1 MKDKLNEKIIDDM
14 IEAAMDRYAE
24 SIAEE
29 DSAKTLT
36 AEQERH
42 CEESKE
48 EIRQKV
54 LHQLK
59 KEEKKHSRR
68 CRRVVRR
75 SLICAAA
82 LTALAVMMVNV
93 SAVRIFVYKTYTN
106 MKGTVLSLQTDSL
119 QTNYEQI
126 EEFENKDELII
137 PSWLPPGTVMEE
149 VQDSIQKIELRYY
162 NEEEGFN
169 LRISEQLVSNR
180 MQSSFETEEN
190 QYVVEECQVMGMEGK
205 ILWMQSELDTK
216 RRTVVWSSDTT
227 YYELSTNADDLMFET
242 IMSGLKY
249 YKEN

>member
-59 KEEKKHSRR
+59 KEQKKHSRR

-93 SAVRIFVYKTYTN
+93 SAVRVFVYKTYAN
-106 MKGTVLSLQTDSL
+106 VKGTVLSMQPTSALVDYTC
-119 QTNYEQI
+119 I
-126 EEFENKDELII
+126 EDFQNKDELII
-137 PSWLPPGTVMEE
+137 PSWLPPGTVVEEITDTDLCVTIRYVNEMENL
-149 VQDSIQKIELRYY
+149 K
-162 NEEEGFN
+162 
-169 LRISEQLVSNR
+169 LRISEQKISESLDTA
-180 MQSSFETEEN
+180 FETENNE
-190 QYVVEECQVMGMEGK
+190 YIVEECKVMGMDGK
-205 ILWMQSELDTK
+205 IIWMQSEVDTK

-227 YYELSTNADDLMFET
+227 YYELSTTADDILFET